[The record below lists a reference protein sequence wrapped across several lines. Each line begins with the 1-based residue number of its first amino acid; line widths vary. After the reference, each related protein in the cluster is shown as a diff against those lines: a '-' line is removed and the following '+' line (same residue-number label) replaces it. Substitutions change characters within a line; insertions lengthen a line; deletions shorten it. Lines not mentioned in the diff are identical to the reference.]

1 MGLGKENK
9 VTGSRLR
16 GTGRHHLKEVKASE
30 QDVEGG
36 QAHADR
42 KWREGRRTRTGCGG
56 RAGARGQEVEGG
68 QAHAD
73 RKRACGR
80 QVFRV

>member
-1 MGLGKENK
+1 MGLGKGNK

-42 KWREGRRTRTGCGG
+42 KWREGRRTRTGRE
-56 RAGARGQEVEGG
+56 RAAVKCLG
-68 QAHAD
+68 
-73 RKRACGR
+73 
-80 QVFRV
+80 FRVWTSV